1 MVKCCNQVLNYC
13 KKFLWRNQNLD
24 SAWSPRILS
33 PGKFTCANLNLL
45 LVNLNQEVTIKPKA
59 KSFYVVIQ
67 KYTYIIGEIWNK
79 YFFQEQLVKSSKNL
93 NRT

>member
-1 MVKCCNQVLNYC
+1 MEETKT
-13 KKFLWRNQNLD
+13 WIPLD
-24 SAWSPRILS
+24 HLGSYRLR
-33 PGKFTCANLNLL
+33 KFTYAKLLL

-79 YFFQEQLVKSSKNL
+79 YFFKN
-93 NRT
+93 NQ